1 MRGLRSGCRQHG
13 RVRALSPLRPLAL
26 ALLRLY
32 QLTLGPVLGALGVR
46 CRHQPSCS
54 HYTGEAIRRHGVWA
68 GGWMGLAR
76 LLRCQ
81 PWGTCG
87 TDPVPESARGRWW
100 APWEYGR
107 WR

>member
-1 MRGLRSGCRQHG
+1 MFRRLTLF
-13 RVRALSPLRPLAL
+13 VPLL
-26 ALLRLY
+26 LLRLY
-32 QLTLGPVLGALGVR
+32 KLILSPILYAFGVR
-46 CRHQPSCS
+46 CRHQPGCAN
-54 HYTGEAIRRHGVWA
+54 YMAEAMQRHGVWA

-87 TDPVPESARGRWW
+87 HDPVPDRAEGRWW
-100 APWEYGR
+100 TPWEYGR